1 MLLLVDT
8 SGGIRYANPAATNV
22 LGYGPADLLG
32 RTVFELVLPEE
43 QESYLTSFSTILD
56 KPQQSSTT
64 LVRVRHDS
72 GSHRL
77 IESAVL
83 NLLDDPRVAAILINW
98 RDVTHRFETAEG
110 VNRRVQDEAR
120 LGGVLLAIRALANLM
135 NNNLAAAMAAVE
147 LVQYRLDSSS
157 DPRQRLQDALHYLDA
172 ATETIAKF
180 QRVVRVETKDTIVG
194 PVLDLDRSI
203 E

>member
-1 MLLLVDT
+1 M
-8 SGGIRYANPAATNV
+8 
-22 LGYGPADLLG
+22 
-32 RTVFELVLPEE
+32 
-43 QESYLTSFSTILD
+43 
-56 KPQQSSTT
+56 
-64 LVRVRHDS
+64 
-72 GSHRL
+72 
-77 IESAVL
+77 
-83 NLLDDPRVAAILINW
+83 
-98 RDVTHRFETAEG
+98 
-110 VNRRVQDEAR
+110 
-120 LGGVLLAIRALANLM
+120 LAIRALANLM